1 MVNEMMQRAE
11 EKMNK
16 ALENLSGS
24 LNTLRAGRANA
35 HILDK
40 VTVDY
45 YGAPTAI
52 NQLATVAAPE
62 ARLITVQPY
71 DTTALPAIE
80 QAILTADLG
89 FNPSND
95 GKIIRLAVPQ
105 LTEERRKE
113 LVKLT
118 KKYGEE
124 CKVAMRNIRR
134 KSDQKLKTAQKDGD
148 ISEDEM
154 HDGQKSVQKLTDKKI
169 KEIDAVLKAK
179 EEEILAV

>member
-80 QAILTADLG
+80 KAILTADLG
-89 FNPSND
+89 FNPSN
-95 GKIIRLAVPQ
+95 V
-105 LTEERRKE
+105 
-113 LVKLT
+113 
-118 KKYGEE
+118 
-124 CKVAMRNIRR
+124 RR

-169 KEIDAVLKAK
+169 KEIDAVLNAK

>member
-62 ARLITVQPY
+62 V
-71 DTTALPAIE
+71 
-80 QAILTADLG
+80 
-89 FNPSND
+89 
-95 GKIIRLAVPQ
+95 
-105 LTEERRKE
+105 
-113 LVKLT
+113 
-118 KKYGEE
+118 
-124 CKVAMRNIRR
+124 
-134 KSDQKLKTAQKDGD
+134 
-148 ISEDEM
+148 
-154 HDGQKSVQKLTDKKI
+154 
-169 KEIDAVLKAK
+169 
-179 EEEILAV
+179 